1 MDAHVKDVLREM
13 SKASDQERITFP
25 EVVKALTEVG
35 IERYHADLVAGR
47 KTYYLPDG
55 DFEDVEVH
63 EVVARLESSRPKAWR
78 GRSAPSSGG
87 RSPIASSAARSRM
100 RAASAILSAL
110 PGAARSIMAERGTS
124 TWNGFP
130 ALSHNSAFASF
141 AATRRKDP
149 SHVRP
154 HHAAHPAIRRY
165 ERLL

>member
-63 EVVARLESSRPKAWR
+63 EV
-78 GRSAPSSGG
+78 G
-87 RSPIASSAARSRM
+87 
-100 RAASAILSAL
+100 
-110 PGAARSIMAERGTS
+110 GAAREFSAEGVEKAVRAIQRREIAYLAFCRQIADAGCVGYFVSLAGRRAVYYGRTGNEHVE
-124 TWNGFP
+124 WFP
-130 ALSHNSAFASF
+130 GA
-141 AATRRKDP
+141 KP
-149 SHVRP
+149 
-154 HHAAHPAIRRY
+154 
-165 ERLL
+165 